1 MTAKTFTE
9 CTSESSREHAVELT
23 LLGHLLASKLVL
35 EGVCTKE
42 DNFSRVWR
50 DRVVPAAAADRT
62 GWRAGMCAEITG
74 LTSKAGSAFNKVVG
88 RVVGKTPDGER
99 WELIVSVPGGM
110 GSVNVKAENLKAT
123 ARPAAILFMWEHVRP
138 DTKENPYQAV
148 REAGRH
154 LKEAGA
160 KGPLPVTVLSGFLGA
175 GKTTLLNHMLNNRAG
190 YRIAVVV
197 NDMAS
202 VNVDAE
208 LVRSGGML
216 KQDEKMIEL
225 QNGCICCTLREDL
238 LSSLSSL
245 AAENRFDHVLVESS
259 GISEPLPVAETFT
272 FRDNATGVALNDVA
286 SLHNLVT
293 VVDAASIFEQLS
305 TMDTLVDRGWHEV
318 QNDPRTVA
326 HLLCDQLEFADLLL
340 VNKKDLVT
348 EAQLGAVE
356 AFLGK
361 VNPTAEVVR
370 TENSVLPPSAVL
382 DKARF
387 SMRKAEEHPNW
398 LVEAREHEH
407 TPETIEYGISSF
419 IFRAKRPFHPERL
432 FAALVPRERP
442 GALSGLLRLKGFAWV
457 ATRPSQQAHMALA
470 GTRFTTTPGP
480 PWWVAVP
487 RQKWPD
493 GLAEV
498 MKEDID
504 KDRANGTTSFNTWDD
519 DYGDR
524 RTELVCIGR
533 DLDLEACQRQLGAC
547 LLTADEMAAGRGSWR
562 KMPDPLTHSWGGEH
576 QHDHDHSNA
585 SAEEQQRVQKLVSD
599 LLSGINEER
608 LRAVMENVSD
618 HDGLLG
624 FIFESLLDDPIKQ
637 IKECAAAFQD
647 MIAASADKRKT
658 RLALLQGVKSLVTAN
673 QFGVPVETML
683 KKTPKILMTLYD
695 ADLVDEE
702 TVVKW
707 HAMVPGKKDEN
718 GRKVRAAAEP
728 FLKWLREAE
737 VESDCEAEG
746 DEGDEGDEGVTEA
759 ELFGEGDEEDAEQL
773 TAEEAAHQLGYAS

>member
-1 MTAKTFTE
+1 MVNMTAKTFTQ
-9 CTSESSREHAVELT
+9 CATESAKEHAIELT
-23 LLGHLLASKLVL
+23 LLGHLLAEKL
-35 EGVCTKE
+35 EAAGACTKE
-42 DNFSRVWR
+42 HNFARVWR
-50 DRVVPAAAADRT
+50 DCVVPVAAADRT
-62 GWRAGMCAEITG
+62 DWRAGMCAEITG

-110 GSVNVKAENLKAT
+110 GTVNVKAENMKAT
-123 ARPAAILFMWEHVRP
+123 NRPAAVLFMWKHVQP
-138 DTKENPYQAV
+138 DEKENPYAAV
-148 REAGRH
+148 REAGRL
-154 LKEAGA
+154 LKEVGA

-175 GKTTLLNHMLNNRAG
+175 GKTTLLNHMLNNRSG

-208 LVRSGGML
+208 LVRSGGAL
-216 KQDEKMIEL
+216 QKDEKMIEL

-238 LSSLSSL
+238 LSSLSGL

-272 FRDNATGVALNDVA
+272 FRDTATGVALNDVA
-286 SLHNLVT
+286 NLQNLVT
-293 VVDAASIFEQLS
+293 VVDAASIWEQLS

-318 QNDPRTVA
+318 KDDPRTVA

-348 EAQLGAVE
+348 EEQLGAVE
-356 AFLGK
+356 SFLAK
-361 VNPTAEVVR
+361 INPKAEIVR
-370 TENSVLPPSAVL
+370 TEHSVLEPAAVL

-387 SMRKAEEHPNW
+387 SMRRAEEHPMW

-407 TPETIEYGISSF
+407 TPETLEYGISSF
-419 IFRAKRPFHPERL
+419 IFRAKKPFHPERL
-432 FAALVPRERP
+432 FAALAPRPRP
-442 GALSGLLRLKGFAWV
+442 GALAGLLRLKGFAWV
-457 ATRPSQQAHMALA
+457 ATRPTQQAHMAIA

-487 RQKWPD
+487 REKWPE
-493 GLAEV
+493 GLAEE
-498 MKEDID
+498 MKADID
-504 KDRANGTTSFNTWDD
+504 KDKANGTTSFNTWDD

-533 DLDLEACQRQLGAC
+533 DLDFEACQRQLGAC
-547 LLTADEMAAGRGSWR
+547 LLTSEEMATGRGAWR
-562 KMPDPLTHSWGGEH
+562 KIPDPLTLSWGADH

-585 SAEEQQRVQKLVSD
+585 NAEEQQRVQKLVSD
-599 LLSGINEER
+599 LLSGITEAR

-637 IKECAAAFQD
+637 IKECATAFHD
-647 MIAASADKRKT
+647 MIEASTDKRKT
-658 RLALLQGVKSLVTAN
+658 QLAFLQGVKSLVTVSN
-673 QFGVPVETML
+673 YETSVEARL
-683 KKTPKILMTLYD
+683 KKTPKILMALYE
-695 ADLVDEE
+695 ADCIDEE
-702 TVVKW
+702 AVVRW
-707 HAMVPGKKDEN
+707 HATVPGKKDDN
-718 GRKVRAAAEP
+718 GRKVREAAEP

-737 VESDCEAEG
+737 VESDG
-746 DEGDEGDEGVTEA
+746 DAGITEA
-759 ELFGEGDEEDAEQL
+759 ALFGEGGEESAEQV
-773 TAEEAAHQLGYAS
+773 GYAS